1 MQKIT
6 KFFRED
12 NCGNFMIN
20 PKIDRILREIEKQE
34 EYEQK
39 NPDQIPTFEKVLAI
53 GRNTG
58 IFFNILLQN
67 MKAKKI
73 LEIGMSIGYSTMWFA
88 EALSKNDGKIIT
100 IDQDEKK
107 IHRAKLNF
115 ENAGLQN
122 YIEIKHGDALE
133 IISKIRQDP
142 NLEESFD
149 FVFID
154 ADKER
159 YIQYFDAVLPLVKKG
174 GIIAADNIL
183 FPERFQKF
191 TTPYVEHVKK
201 TPNIRT
207 VTIPIDNGEELS
219 LKVA

>member
-1 MQKIT
+1 
-6 KFFRED
+6 
-12 NCGNFMIN
+12 MIN
-20 PKIDRILREIEKQE
+20 SKIDVILKEIEKQE
-34 EYEQK
+34 EFEQK
-39 NPDQIPTFEKVLAI
+39 NPEQIPNSEKVLAI

-58 IFFNILLQN
+58 ILFNIILQN

-73 LEIGMSIGYSTMWFA
+73 LEIGMSTGYSTIWFA
-88 EALSKNDGKIIT
+88 EALGKNDGKIIT

-107 IHRAKLNF
+107 IQRAKLNF
-115 ENAGLQN
+115 KNVGLENF
-122 YIEIKHGDALE
+122 IEIKHGDALE
-133 IISKIRQDP
+133 VVSQIKQDHDS
-142 NLEESFD
+142 EESFD

-191 TTPYVEHVKK
+191 TKPYVEHVKK

-219 LKVA
+219 LKLA